1 MMKTK
6 VKMTM
11 IRPQII
17 NYRFIVTWRQKK
29 TNARCDDYWLL
40 IIINE
45 IINDNAPS
53 SSEFIEIAVFSIT
66 IVDHKLWGT
75 SEQVEYTNSLLVKR
89 IQTPIL
95 QYKNNAFK
103 NAQTLR
109 RKRDYNSIR
118 LSLTLGSREIQIRI
132 NRE

>member
-1 MMKTK
+1 MEA
-6 VKMTM
+6 
-11 IRPQII
+11 
-17 NYRFIVTWRQKK
+17 KK

-118 LSLTLGSREIQIRI
+118 LSLTLGSREIQIRM